1 MLQYTKTI
9 YENINVLCVICNNWP
24 NDLLG
29 TNIYN
34 TLELFWELLLKI
46 LQCTN
51 TTSVISK
58 RGTFL
63 PFSSLVILLL
73 VLLSNLIISV
83 HKSSLN
89 HLVLIPNV
97 LLFPILFTYSL
108 IEELWA
114 YSPCSAFSPSLF
126 YVIQNMIRF
135 VIQIYHSTLELTI

>member
-1 MLQYTKTI
+1 MKTI

-114 YSPCSAFSPSLF
+114 YSPCSAFSPGLF
-126 YVIQNMIRF
+126 YLIQNMIRF